1 MQANLFTSIA
11 LQNVTAIARS
21 FLNRHHSI
29 PVLAQTSNSQQDAIQ
44 QFLNRILEG
53 KYDMEHFKQ
62 ESKPLQREETK
73 EEFERKKRQ
82 LMILLDQAV
91 QSKMKIDKAFGEKL
105 KSFGPDARQKY
116 GLGWHPGW
124 YEPERY
130 KPEMD
135 TDPFRGAC
143 AASSCPCEMFVSW
156 PVNLRDQGHVTNTQ
170 LEDKNVQYVY
180 NPQYIN
186 PENELCLECHHPK
199 SDHVLE
205 TKKDRS
211 SLKEFSPHIV
221 DKYGIEYYGMKKHP
235 ADIPMFELTRFYE
248 LNPEHP
254 GANPD
259 QAKLAITEME
269 DTPKKKGMASMLE
282 DDLDDEW

>member
-1 MQANLFTSIA
+1 MPREVLSSLI
-11 LQNVTAIARS
+11 LQNATAITR
-21 FLNRHHSI
+21 
-29 PVLAQTSNSQQDAIQ
+29 VLREHLHTPAVANVQNEQNDKIQ

-53 KYDMEHFKQ
+53 KIDMEHFKEEPKQ
-62 ESKPLQREETK
+62 LQREQTK
-73 EEFERKKRQ
+73 EEFDRNKRQ

-91 QSKMKIDKAFGEKL
+91 VSKMKIDKAFGDKL
-105 KSFGPDARQKY
+105 KKFGPDAKQKY

-130 KPEMD
+130 QAEMD

-156 PVNLRDQGHVTNTQ
+156 PVNLRDEGHVTNAQ

-180 NPQYIN
+180 NPKFIN
-186 PENELCLECHHPK
+186 PDLDLCLECHHIK
-199 SDHVLE
+199 ADHVLA
-205 TKKDRS
+205 TKKDKS

-221 DKYGIEYYGMKKHP
+221 DKYGIEYFGMKKHP
-235 ADIPMFELTRFYE
+235 ADIPIYELNRFYE
-248 LNPEHP
+248 LNPDHP

-259 QAKLAITEME
+259 QAKMALTEIE
-269 DTPKKKGMASMLE
+269 KSTDTKGMEPE
-282 DDLDDEW
+282 DDDDDDDWL